1 MIERD
6 KFIINFIENLEKG
19 KVDYKFTFIDDDS
32 LDASGVYINSQFKKN
47 DKNNYEITF
56 KASDSELENKLN
68 PDYFM
73 SKPSYLVSNGKL
85 ITGIENY
92 NVLSVTQGIQ
102 EELPNNYR
110 VEVNAFRQGVEFEK
124 WQDSRQRAYIKFK
137 NELFDPTNT
146 AIQFDLNFNG
156 RSSKNALHISIDKT
170 DLIFYYEQ
178 VDKEHGYFIFDANG
192 LINFEK
198 FKTIIETVSTAFGL
212 ITGYYLLGSIY
223 YFSMKKESNS
233 NSPLSYYYENISQIL
248 KSDNGILKNGFYE
261 DIPSDRITLSP
272 SQFNNLVKK
281 IYADDELY
289 RGAKLL
295 ITAYNEK
302 GCAKASLAAVA
313 LETITKRIDTE
324 SVSGKIIEDKTI
336 ACGIRYKLKKVIKEY
351 KESINSAQN
360 ELLVKKIDNINTNTN
375 FNKLEEAFKSLN
387 IKLKPEEVECIKSR
401 NLFLHGN
408 QPKNIKNLKHLR
420 QDEVL
425 NVMSNRLVMLSC
437 MLLLKISKFD
447 GFVIDWGMTE
457 VIKWRMLRSGEK
469 PPNGYFLRDISQ
481 QIFDE

>member
-1 MIERD
+1 MLERD
-6 KFIINFIENLEKG
+6 KLIINFIENLEKG
-19 KVDYKFTFIDDDS
+19 KEDYKFTFIDENS
-32 LDASGVYINSQFKKN
+32 LDASGVYINSNFKKN
-47 DKNNYEITF
+47 HNNNYEITF

-73 SKPSYLVSNGKL
+73 SKPSYLVSSGKL

-102 EELPNNYR
+102 DELPNNYR
-110 VEVNAFRQGVEFEK
+110 IEVNAFRQGVEFKK
-124 WQDSRQRAYIKFK
+124 WQDSRQKAYIKCN
-137 NELFDPTNT
+137 NEIFDPTNT

-156 RSSKNALHISIDKT
+156 SSTKNALHISIDKI

-178 VDKEHGYFIFDANG
+178 VDKEHGYFVFDANA

-198 FKTIIETVSTAFGL
+198 FKTIIEIVSTAYGL

-223 YFSMKKESNS
+223 YFSLKQESNRT
-233 NSPLSYYYENISQIL
+233 SPLSYYYENISQIL
-248 KSDNGILKNGFYE
+248 KSDNAILKNGFYE
-261 DIPSDRITLSP
+261 DIPKNRITLSS

-281 IYADDELY
+281 LYADNELY
-289 RGAKLL
+289 RSAKLL
-295 ITAYNEK
+295 ITAFNEK

-324 SVSGKIIEDKTI
+324 SVTGKIIDDKKI
-336 ACGIRYKLKKVIKEY
+336 AHGLRNKLKKVIKEY
-351 KESINSAQN
+351 KESINPQQS
-360 ELLVKKIDNINTNTN
+360 ELLVKKVDNINTNTN

-408 QPKNIKNLKHLR
+408 QPKNIKNIKHLR
-420 QDEVL
+420 QDEIV
-425 NVMSNRLVMLSC
+425 NIMSNRLVMLSC
-437 MLLLKISKFD
+437 MLLLKLSKFD

-469 PPNGYFLRDISQ
+469 PPNGCFLRDISQ